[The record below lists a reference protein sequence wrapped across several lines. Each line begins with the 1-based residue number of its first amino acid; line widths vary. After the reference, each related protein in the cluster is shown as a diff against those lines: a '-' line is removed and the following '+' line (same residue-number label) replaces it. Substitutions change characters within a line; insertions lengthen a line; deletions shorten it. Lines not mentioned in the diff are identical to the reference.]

1 MKYSEEDYLQLSG
14 IQHFAFCRRQWALIH
29 IENQWAENERT
40 VDGIIMHEKA
50 HSGDVESRGD
60 AVIMRALRVFSA
72 TLGVSGEC
80 DVVEFHRNA
89 DGISLNGHDG
99 LWQPYPV
106 EYKRGKPKEHN
117 ADEMQLCAQ
126 AMCLEEMLCCTI
138 PCGALFYGEP
148 RRRTEVEFTPELRRA
163 VEDSL
168 NEMHDYYKRGYTPK
182 AKPRKGCSTCSLKEI
197 CLPKMV
203 QRKSV
208 AAYVEGAL
216 NEE

>member
-1 MKYSEEDYLQLSG
+1 
-14 IQHFAFCRRQWALIH
+14 
-29 IENQWAENERT
+29 
-40 VDGIIMHEKA
+40 MHEKA
-50 HSGDVESRGD
+50 HSGDAESRGD
-60 AVIMRALRVFSA
+60 VVIMRALRVFSA

-182 AKPRKGCSTCSLKEI
+182 AKLRKGCSACSLKEI

>member
-1 MKYSEEDYLQLSG
+1 MKYSEEDYLPLSG

-50 HSGDVESRGD
+50 HSGDAESRGNV
-60 AVIMRALRVFSA
+60 VIMRASRVFSA

-89 DGISLNGHDG
+89 DGISLNGHEG

-106 EYKRGKPKEHN
+106 EYKLGKPKEHN

-182 AKPRKGCSTCSLKEI
+182 AKPRKGCSACSLKEI

>member
-1 MKYSEEDYLQLSG
+1 MKYSEEDYLPLSG

-40 VDGIIMHEKA
+40 VDGTIMHEKA
-50 HSGDVESRGD
+50 HSGDAESRGD
-60 AVIMRALRVFSA
+60 VVIMRALRVFSA

-182 AKPRKGCSTCSLKEI
+182 AKPRKGCSACSLKEI

>member
-1 MKYSEEDYLQLSG
+1 MKYSEEDYLPLSG

-50 HSGDVESRGD
+50 HSGDAESRGD
-60 AVIMRALRVFSA
+60 VVIMRALRVFSA

-182 AKPRKGCSTCSLKEI
+182 AKLRKGCSACSLKEI
-197 CLPKMV
+197 CLPKMA

>member
-1 MKYSEEDYLQLSG
+1 MKYSEEDYLLLSG

-40 VDGIIMHEKA
+40 VDGTIMHEKA
-50 HSGDVESRGD
+50 HSGDAESRGD

-80 DVVEFHRNA
+80 DVVEFNRNA

-182 AKPRKGCSTCSLKEI
+182 AKPRKDCSACSLKEI

>member
-1 MKYSEEDYLQLSG
+1 MKYSEEDYLPLSG
-14 IQHFAFCRRQWALIH
+14 IQHFAFCRRQWALVH

-60 AVIMRALRVFSA
+60 VVIMRSLRVFSA

-126 AMCLEEMLCCTI
+126 AMCLEKMLCCTI

-182 AKPRKGCSTCSLKEI
+182 AKPRKGCSACSLKEI
-197 CLPKMV
+197 CLPKMA